1 MKNYL
6 VIFSVLVPMLCFG
19 QSKIDSL
26 VQVGVQ
32 YHDKGEYAKAIEVY
46 NQALKIDS
54 KSALVNYELSMTY
67 MYLGENEKAIKHSD
81 IVIKQNKDFLLHAYI
96 SKGSSLSNLGET
108 EAALKVFEEGLKKF
122 GEHYMLYFNIGISY
136 SKIQDNKNAESAFIN
151 AINNNPNHASSHY
164 GLAITKNQQDERVQS
179 LLSLYYFLL
188 LEPSSKRAETA
199 YKLLKEQLRGNVQKD
214 KSNPMNIN
222 IFLDPKKMDSEFSA
236 AEMMLAMLEASN
248 SLEKNKDKTPEELFV
263 NNSESFFS
271 TLGVLKEN
279 GKKKS
284 NIWWDFYI
292 PFFYDLAK
300 SEYIDV
306 FCYYIS
312 ISSNEKAIEW
322 LETNDDRFEDF
333 GKWIK
338 EK

>member
-1 MKNYL
+1 
-6 VIFSVLVPMLCFG
+6 
-19 QSKIDSL
+19 
-26 VQVGVQ
+26 
-32 YHDKGEYAKAIEVY
+32 
-46 NQALKIDS
+46 
-54 KSALVNYELSMTY
+54 
-67 MYLGENEKAIKHSD
+67 
-81 IVIKQNKDFLLHAYI
+81 
-96 SKGSSLSNLGET
+96 
-108 EAALKVFEEGLKKF
+108 
-122 GEHYMLYFNIGISY
+122 
-136 SKIQDNKNAESAFIN
+136 
-151 AINNNPNHASSHY
+151 
-164 GLAITKNQQDERVQS
+164 
-179 LLSLYYFLL
+179 
-188 LEPSSKRAETA
+188 
-199 YKLLKEQLRGNVQKD
+199 
-214 KSNPMNIN
+214 
-222 IFLDPKKMDSEFSA
+222 SEFSA